1 VGLDTSWEKV
11 LREKGLLDAEPA
23 TETQISAQPR
33 AGSIATVIPHR
44 VQIVLWMPGL
54 ATKSEANVGGKNST
68 KFSRKKHQRDTVLS
82 CLPLA
87 VSAPHF
93 RVPTRVRLIR
103 VGSRRLD
110 SDNLQSAF
118 KAIRDAVASW
128 LGVDDGDYA
137 RVRWSYSQRPG
148 YVSGVKIIIG

>member
-1 VGLDTSWEKV
+1 MGLDSSWEKV
-11 LREKGLLDAEPA
+11 LREKGLVNDELLGEVKTSARSHSSSVA
-23 TETQISAQPR
+23 TI
-33 AGSIATVIPHR
+33 IPHR
-44 VQIVLWMPGL
+44 VQIVLWLPGL
-54 ATKSEANVGGKNST
+54 ATVSEANTGGKNQS

-87 VSAPHF
+87 VPNF
-93 RVPTRVRLIR
+93 GVPTRIRLIR
-103 VGSRRLD
+103 VGSKRLD

-137 RVRWSYSQRPG
+137 NVRWSYSQRPG